1 MGGGRRT
8 KGHQPQVG
16 SMDDRQSSQALRFQH
31 LRKVGSEVFGE
42 EDIIGGVTTLVY
54 ARGWDGRGEEG
65 LGVITFT
72 VVEAWLVDADWCTK
86 HCFRTSHQE

>member
-1 MGGGRRT
+1 VSVIFGVCVLAVVCSKEGREGGGYGGGRGT

-42 EDIIGGVTTLVY
+42 EEDMVRREYMLAAGMSEMRKAVW
-54 ARGWDGRGEEG
+54 A
-65 LGVITFT
+65 
-72 VVEAWLVDADWCTK
+72 
-86 HCFRTSHQE
+86 

>member
-1 MGGGRRT
+1 MGGRGT

-42 EDIIGGVTTLVY
+42 EDMVWREYML
-54 ARGWDGRGEEG
+54 AAEMR
-65 LGVITFT
+65 
-72 VVEAWLVDADWCTK
+72 
-86 HCFRTSHQE
+86 

>member
-1 MGGGRRT
+1 MSVIFGGYVLAVVARKGGRRKAMGGRGT

-42 EDIIGGVTTLVY
+42 EDMVWREYMLAAEMSEMRKAVW
-54 ARGWDGRGEEG
+54 A
-65 LGVITFT
+65 
-72 VVEAWLVDADWCTK
+72 
-86 HCFRTSHQE
+86 